1 MDKEHIVNQ
10 VKLLIPNSNENPDYD
25 KIIDFTVDKIM
36 NDIANY
42 CNIPIDELPNELSA
56 VAVSMAVQAIKV
68 NGVLDSESTANIQ
81 SLNEGDTSVTFK
93 PVSDIYVALQGLN
106 PITDNY
112 TNILNNFRRLPE
124 WANLRA

>member
-10 VKLLIPNSNENPDYD
+10 VKLLIPNNNKNPDYD

-42 CNIPIDELPNELSA
+42 CNIPIDELPNELST
-56 VAVSMAVQAIKV
+56 VVVNMAVQAIKV
-68 NGVLDSESTANIQ
+68 NGFLDGESAANIQ
-81 SLNEGDTSVTFK
+81 SLNEGDVSVTSK
-93 PVSDIYVALQGLN
+93 PMSDIYLALQGLN

-124 WANLRA
+124 

>member
-1 MDKEHIVNQ
+1 MDKEYIVNQ
-10 VKLLIPNSNENPDYD
+10 VKLLIPNNNKNPDYD
-25 KIIDFTVDKIM
+25 KIIDFTVDKIT

-42 CNIPIDELPNELSA
+42 CNISIDELPNELST
-56 VAVSMAVQAIKV
+56 VAVSMAIQAIKV
-68 NGVLDSESTANIQ
+68 NGFLDGESTANIQ

-112 TNILNNFRRLPE
+112 TSILNNFRRLPE
-124 WANLRA
+124 

>member
-1 MDKEHIVNQ
+1 MDKEYIVNQ
-10 VKLLIPNSNENPDYD
+10 VKLLIPNNNKNPDYD

-42 CNIPIDELPNELSA
+42 CNIPIDELPNELST
-56 VAVSMAVQAIKV
+56 VVVSMVVQAIKV
-68 NGVLDSESTANIQ
+68 NGVLDSESAANIQ
-81 SLNEGDTSVTFK
+81 SLNEGDVSVTFK

-112 TNILNNFRRLPE
+112 TGILNNFRRLPE
-124 WANLRA
+124 

>member
-1 MDKEHIVNQ
+1 MNKEYIVNQ
-10 VKLLIPNSNENPDYD
+10 VKLLIPNNNNPDYD

-56 VAVSMAVQAIKV
+56 VVVSMIVQAIKV
-68 NGVLDSESTANIQ
+68 NGFLDSDSATNIQ

-112 TNILNNFRRLPE
+112 TSILNNFRRLPE
-124 WANLRA
+124 

>member
-1 MDKEHIVNQ
+1 MDKEHIADQ
-10 VKLLIPNSNENPDYD
+10 VKLLIPNSNANPDYD

-42 CNIPIDELPNELSA
+42 CNIPIDELPNELST
-56 VAVSMAVQAIKV
+56 VVVNMTVQAIKV
-68 NGVLDSESTANIQ
+68 NGFLDGESAVNIQ

-124 WANLRA
+124 

>member
-1 MDKEHIVNQ
+1 MDKEHIINQ
-10 VKLLIPNSNENPDYD
+10 VKLLIPNNNKNPDYD

-42 CNIPIDELPNELSA
+42 CNIPTDELPNELSA

-68 NGVLDSESTANIQ
+68 NGVLDGENTANIQ
-81 SLNEGDTSVTFK
+81 SLNEGDVSVTFK

-112 TNILNNFRRLPE
+112 TSILNNFRRLSE
-124 WANLRA
+124 

>member
-1 MDKEHIVNQ
+1 MDKECIVNQ
-10 VKLLIPNSNENPDYD
+10 VKLLVSNSNENPDYD
-25 KIIDFTVDKIM
+25 KIVDFTVDKIT

-68 NGVLDSESTANIQ
+68 NGFLDGENTANIQ
-81 SLNEGDTSVTFK
+81 SLNEGDVSVTFK

-112 TNILNNFRRLPE
+112 TSILNNFRRLPE
-124 WANLRA
+124 

>member
-1 MDKEHIVNQ
+1 MDKEHIVDQ
-10 VKLLIPNSNENPDYD
+10 VKLLVSNSNENPDYD

-42 CNIPIDELPNELSA
+42 CNIPTDELPNELSA

-68 NGVLDSESTANIQ
+68 NGFLDSENTANIQ

-93 PVSDIYVALQGLN
+93 PVSDIYLALQGLN

-112 TNILNNFRRLPE
+112 TSILNNFRRLPE
-124 WANLRA
+124 

>member
-10 VKLLIPNSNENPDYD
+10 VKLLIPNNNENPGYD

-42 CNIPIDELPNELSA
+42 CNIPIDELPNELST
-56 VAVSMAVQAIKV
+56 VVVNMAVQAIKV
-68 NGVLDSESTANIQ
+68 NGFFDGESAANIQ
-81 SLNEGDTSVTFK
+81 SLNEGDTSVIFK
-93 PVSDIYVALQGLN
+93 PVSDIYLALQGLN

-124 WANLRA
+124 

>member
-1 MDKEHIVNQ
+1 MDKEYIVNQ

-42 CNIPIDELPNELSA
+42 CNIPIDELPNELST
-56 VAVSMAVQAIKV
+56 VVVSMTVQAIKV
-68 NGVLDSESTANIQ
+68 NGVLDGESTANIQ
-81 SLNEGDTSVTFK
+81 SLNEGDVSVTFK

-112 TNILNNFRRLPE
+112 TNILNGFRRLPE
-124 WANLRA
+124 

>member
-1 MDKEHIVNQ
+1 MDKEYIVNQ

-42 CNIPIDELPNELSA
+42 CNIPTDELPNELST

-68 NGVLDSESTANIQ
+68 NGFLDGESAANIQ

-112 TNILNNFRRLPE
+112 TGILNNFRRLPE
-124 WANLRA
+124 

>member
-1 MDKEHIVNQ
+1 MDKEHIANQ

-68 NGVLDSESTANIQ
+68 NGVLDSESTANVQ

-124 WANLRA
+124 

>member
-1 MDKEHIVNQ
+1 MDKEYIVNQ

-42 CNIPIDELPNELSA
+42 CNIPIDELPNELST

-68 NGVLDSESTANIQ
+68 NGILDSENTANIQ
-81 SLNEGDTSVTFK
+81 SLNEGDVSVTFK

-112 TNILNNFRRLPE
+112 TGILNNFRGLPE
-124 WANLRA
+124 

>member
-1 MDKEHIVNQ
+1 MDKEYIVNQ
-10 VKLLIPNSNENPDYD
+10 VELLIPNNNENPDYD

-81 SLNEGDTSVTFK
+81 SLNEGDVSVTFK

-112 TNILNNFRRLPE
+112 TSILNNFRRLPE
-124 WANLRA
+124 

>member
-10 VKLLIPNSNENPDYD
+10 VKLLIPNNNKNPDYD

-42 CNIPIDELPNELSA
+42 CNISIDELPNELSA
-56 VAVSMAVQAIKV
+56 VVVSMTVQAIKV
-68 NGVLDSESTANIQ
+68 NGVLDSESSANIQ
-81 SLNEGDTSVTFK
+81 SLNEGDVSVTFK
-93 PVSDIYVALQGLN
+93 PVSDIYLALQGLN

-124 WANLRA
+124 

>member
-1 MDKEHIVNQ
+1 MDKEYIVNQ

-42 CNIPIDELPNELSA
+42 CNIPIDELPNELST
-56 VAVSMAVQAIKV
+56 VAVSMVVQAIKV

-81 SLNEGDTSVTFK
+81 SLNEGDVSVTFK

-112 TNILNNFRRLPE
+112 TGILNNFRRLPE
-124 WANLRA
+124 

>member
-1 MDKEHIVNQ
+1 MDKEHITDQ
-10 VKLLIPNSNENPDYD
+10 VKLLIPNNNENPDYD

-56 VAVSMAVQAIKV
+56 VAVSMVVQAIKV
-68 NGVLDSESTANIQ
+68 NGFLDSESTANIQ

-112 TNILNNFRRLPE
+112 TSILNNFRRLPE
-124 WANLRA
+124 

>member
-1 MDKEHIVNQ
+1 MDKERIVNQ
-10 VKLLIPNSNENPDYD
+10 VKLLIPNNGENPSYEQ
-25 KIIDFTVDKIM
+25 IIDFTVDKIM

-68 NGVLDSESTANIQ
+68 NGFLDGENTANIQ

-112 TNILNNFRRLPE
+112 TSILNNFRRLPE
-124 WANLRA
+124 

>member
-10 VKLLIPNSNENPDYD
+10 VELLIPNNNENPDYD

-56 VAVSMAVQAIKV
+56 VVVSMAVQAIKV

-93 PVSDIYVALQGLN
+93 PVSDIYLALQGLN

-112 TNILNNFRRLPE
+112 TSILNNFRRLPE
-124 WANLRA
+124 

>member
-1 MDKEHIVNQ
+1 MDKEHIADQ
-10 VKLLIPNSNENPDYD
+10 VKLLIPNNNENPDYD

-42 CNIPIDELPNELSA
+42 CNIPIDKLPNELST
-56 VAVSMAVQAIKV
+56 VVVNMAVQAIKV
-68 NGVLDSESTANIQ
+68 NGFLDGESAANIQ

-93 PVSDIYVALQGLN
+93 PVSDIYLALQGLN

-124 WANLRA
+124 

>member
-1 MDKEHIVNQ
+1 MNKEHIVDQ
-10 VKLLIPNSNENPDYD
+10 VKLLVSNSNENPDYD

-68 NGVLDSESTANIQ
+68 NGFLDGESTANIQ
-81 SLNEGDTSVTFK
+81 SLNEGDVSVTFK

-112 TNILNNFRRLPE
+112 TSILNNFRRLPE
-124 WANLRA
+124 

>member
-10 VKLLIPNSNENPDYD
+10 VKLLIPNNNENPDYD

-42 CNIPIDELPNELSA
+42 CNIPIDELPNKLST
-56 VAVSMAVQAIKV
+56 VVVNMTVQAIKV
-68 NGVLDSESTANIQ
+68 NGFLDSDSAANIQ

-93 PVSDIYVALQGLN
+93 PMSDIYLALQGLN

-124 WANLRA
+124 

>member
-1 MDKEHIVNQ
+1 MDKECIVNQ
-10 VKLLIPNSNENPDYD
+10 VELLIPNSNENPDYD

-42 CNIPIDELPNELSA
+42 CNIPTDELPNELST

-68 NGVLDSESTANIQ
+68 NGFLDDENVTNIQ

-124 WANLRA
+124 

>member
-10 VKLLIPNSNENPDYD
+10 VKLLIPNNNENPDYD

-36 NDIANY
+36 NDIVNY
-42 CNIPIDELPNELSA
+42 CNIPIDELPNELST
-56 VAVSMAVQAIKV
+56 VVVSMTVQAIKV
-68 NGVLDSESTANIQ
+68 NGVLDSESAANIQ
-81 SLNEGDTSVTFK
+81 SLNEGDVSVTFK
-93 PVSDIYVALQGLN
+93 PVSDIYLALQGLN

-124 WANLRA
+124 

>member
-1 MDKEHIVNQ
+1 MDKEHIADQ
-10 VKLLIPNSNENPDYD
+10 VKLLIPNNNENPDYD

-42 CNIPIDELPNELSA
+42 CNIPIDELPNELST

-68 NGVLDSESTANIQ
+68 NGVLDSESAANIQ
-81 SLNEGDTSVTFK
+81 SLNEGDVSVTFK

-112 TNILNNFRRLPE
+112 TSILNNFRRLPE
-124 WANLRA
+124 

>member
-1 MDKEHIVNQ
+1 MDKEYIVNQ
-10 VKLLIPNSNENPDYD
+10 VKLLIPNNNKNPDYD

-42 CNIPIDELPNELSA
+42 CNIPIDELPNELST

-68 NGVLDSESTANIQ
+68 NGFLDSESAANIQ
-81 SLNEGDTSVTFK
+81 SLNEGDVSVTFK

-112 TNILNNFRRLPE
+112 TGILNNFRRLPE
-124 WANLRA
+124 

>member
-1 MDKEHIVNQ
+1 MDKEYVVDQ
-10 VKLLIPNSNENPDYD
+10 VKLLIPNNDENPNYEQ
-25 KIIDFTVDKIM
+25 IIDFTVDKIM

-42 CNIPIDELPNELSA
+42 CNIPTDELPNELST
-56 VAVSMAVQAIKV
+56 VAVSMAVQAIEV
-68 NGVLDSESTANIQ
+68 NGFLDDENVTNIQ
-81 SLNEGDTSVTFK
+81 SLSEGDTSVTFK

-124 WANLRA
+124 

>member
-1 MDKEHIVNQ
+1 MDKEYIVNQ

-42 CNIPIDELPNELSA
+42 CNIPIDELPNELST

-68 NGVLDSESTANIQ
+68 NGFLDSESTANIQ
-81 SLNEGDTSVTFK
+81 SLNEGDVSVTFK

-112 TNILNNFRRLPE
+112 TGILNNFRRLPE
-124 WANLRA
+124 

>member
-1 MDKEHIVNQ
+1 MDKEHIADQ
-10 VKLLIPNSNENPDYD
+10 VKLLIPNNNENPDYD

-42 CNIPIDELPNELSA
+42 CNIPIDELPNELST
-56 VAVSMAVQAIKV
+56 VVVNMAVQAIKV
-68 NGVLDSESTANIQ
+68 NGFLDGESAANIQ

-112 TNILNNFRRLPE
+112 TSILNNFRRLPE
-124 WANLRA
+124 

>member
-10 VKLLIPNSNENPDYD
+10 VKLLIPNNNENPDYD

-42 CNIPIDELPNELSA
+42 CNISIDELPNELSA
-56 VAVSMAVQAIKV
+56 VVVSMTVQAIKV
-68 NGVLDSESTANIQ
+68 NGVLDSESAANIQ
-81 SLNEGDTSVTFK
+81 SLNEGDVSITFK

-112 TNILNNFRRLPE
+112 TSILNNFRRLPE
-124 WANLRA
+124 

>member
-1 MDKEHIVNQ
+1 MDKEHVADQ
-10 VKLLIPNSNENPDYD
+10 VKLLIPNNNENPDYD

-42 CNIPIDELPNELSA
+42 CNIPIDELPNELA
-56 VAVSMAVQAIKV
+56 TVVVSMTVQAIKV
-68 NGVLDSESTANIQ
+68 NGVLDGESAANIQ

-93 PVSDIYVALQGLN
+93 PMSDIYLALQGLN

-124 WANLRA
+124 

>member
-1 MDKEHIVNQ
+1 MDKEHIADQ
-10 VKLLIPNSNENPDYD
+10 VKLLIPNNNKNPDYD

-42 CNIPIDELPNELSA
+42 CNILIDELPNELST
-56 VAVSMAVQAIKV
+56 VAVSMVVQAIKV
-68 NGVLDSESTANIQ
+68 NGFLDGESAANIQ

-93 PVSDIYVALQGLN
+93 PMSDIYLALQGLN

-124 WANLRA
+124 

>member
-1 MDKEHIVNQ
+1 MDKEYIVNQ

-25 KIIDFTVDKIM
+25 KIINFTVDKIT

-68 NGVLDSESTANIQ
+68 NGFLDGESTANIQ
-81 SLNEGDTSVTFK
+81 SLNEGDVSVTFK

-112 TNILNNFRRLPE
+112 TSILNNFRRLPE
-124 WANLRA
+124 

>member
-1 MDKEHIVNQ
+1 MDKEYIVDQ
-10 VKLLIPNSNENPDYD
+10 VKLLVSNSNENPDYD
-25 KIIDFTVDKIM
+25 KIINFTVDKIT

-42 CNIPIDELPNELSA
+42 CNIPIDELPNELST

-68 NGVLDSESTANIQ
+68 NGFLDSENTANIQ
-81 SLNEGDTSVTFK
+81 SLNEGDASVTFK

-112 TNILNNFRRLPE
+112 TNILNNFRRLPK
-124 WANLRA
+124 

>member
-10 VKLLIPNSNENPDYD
+10 VKLLVSNSNENPDYD
-25 KIIDFTVDKIM
+25 KIVDFTVDKIT

-42 CNIPIDELPNELSA
+42 CNIPIDELPNELST

-68 NGVLDSESTANIQ
+68 NGFLDSENTANIQ
-81 SLNEGDTSVTFK
+81 SLNEGDASVTFK

-124 WANLRA
+124 